1 MEARG
6 RGSQRLLAIFNV
18 KTTRGR
24 GPHATVSDRLAGAL
38 MADFGDIEELVALL
52 FPPAPS
58 PEVEWGDF
66 TG

>member
-1 MEARG
+1 
-6 RGSQRLLAIFNV
+6 
-18 KTTRGR
+18 
-24 GPHATVSDRLAGAL
+24 